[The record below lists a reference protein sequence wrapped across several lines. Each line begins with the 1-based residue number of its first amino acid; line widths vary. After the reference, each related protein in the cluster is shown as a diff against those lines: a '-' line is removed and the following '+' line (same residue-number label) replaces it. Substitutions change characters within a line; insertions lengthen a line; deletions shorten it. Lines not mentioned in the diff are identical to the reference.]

1 MATGGGKYYVPPLT
15 QDDVPGGACCV
26 AETAFATL
34 FPSYLEKYLQSIW
47 DGVEAVCKQH
57 QLQCSI
63 DLVEGSMSVST
74 TRHTWDPYAII
85 KARDFIKLLARN
97 VPLAQAQKIFEDEMT
112 CDIIKIGLKAK
123 NTKRFIKRRDRLIGP
138 EGQTLKAMEI
148 LTGCY
153 ILVQGKTVSCM
164 GSVRGCQDVRKLVED
179 CMRNIHPVY
188 GLKRLLI
195 RRELM
200 KREDLKN
207 EDWSRFMPT
216 YKKNG
221 QSKEKQKAF
230 LKKKKER
237 AKAAAEK
244 SAQKGEKSIF
254 PPAPPKRKED
264 IAMETGEVILG
275 EGKTHRS
282 RKRDRG
288 DFQLQ
293 E

>member
-1 MATGGGKYYVPPLT
+1 MPSSYEVPKLS
-15 QDDVPGGACCV
+15 QDDVPNGACCV
-26 AETAFATL
+26 SETSFATL
-34 FPSYLEKYLQSIW
+34 FPSYLEKYISGIW
-47 DGVEAVCKQH
+47 EAVEAVCAQQK
-57 QLQCSI
+57 LSCKL
-63 DLVEGSMSVST
+63 DLVEGSMTVST
-74 TRHTWDPYAII
+74 TRHTWDPYAILN
-85 KARDFIKLLARN
+85 ARDFLKLLARN
-97 VPLAQAQKIFEDEMT
+97 VPLAQAQKIFEDDMT
-112 CDIIKIGLKAK
+112 CDIIKIGLQAK

-138 EGQTLKAMEI
+138 NGQTLKAMEI

-164 GSVRGCQDVRKLVED
+164 GPARGCQDVRKLVTD

-200 KREDLKN
+200 QREDMKN

-237 AKAAAEK
+237 AKVAKEKAAA
-244 SAQKGEKSIF
+244 KGEKSIF

-264 IAMETGEVILG
+264 IAMETGEVIINQPR
-275 EGKTHRS
+275 TYRH
-282 RKRDRG
+282 KRARE
-288 DFQLQ
+288 DFELQ
-293 E
+293 